1 MNEIT
6 LRNELV
12 GGPFDGDAWS
22 SDWVP
27 HWVQEIGRARAGVDG
42 SYQWAEYRLKEAKVT
57 FDEGAPYIRF
67 QYQFVGFRESYSSW
81 TTWVLVKSR
90 RWTRQALRC
99 VARLFRR
106 ISPSDQDHS
115 VDANP
120 EPAD

>member
-1 MNEIT
+1 MSEIT

-12 GGPFDGDAWS
+12 GGPFDGDAWLT
-22 SDWVP
+22 DWVP
-27 HWVQEIGRARAGVDG
+27 HWVQEIARARPGVDG
-42 SYQWAEYRLKEAKVT
+42 SFQWAEYRLNEAELAL
-57 FDEGAPYIRF
+57 DEGVPCIRF
-67 QYQFVGFRESYSSW
+67 RYQFVGVRESFPSW

-99 VARLFRR
+99 VARLFRMA
-106 ISPSDQDHS
+106 PLADQDHP